1 MMLLSHFDGPRNLI
15 TTLIPKTVL
24 DISVVVEPNGE
35 VILLAIILF
44 LSTIAFKTSPAGQ
57 IPFFLE
63 NVLYELREIMDR
75 FHFYFYWI
83 FVFMFS
89 IVNDNPS
96 LIRFLLMVF
105 FALGKLSRPVLW
117 KIRFWFMLFN
127 ICYLVSQFVVQI
139 GGWDDPATNK
149 HFGLLRYIGFIF
161 GSGKP
166 SLAAR
171 NMSIVYQL
179 LVAFV
184 GLINLRDFDRR
195 VPSPRFE
202 AYLPIRIYNAICAL
216 LHHCMPLLIQISL
229 CTSTLFNPSIFGWF
243 SYVIMIIVNYVPS
256 VLDNWADLIT
266 FLFNICFLIQYL
278 LFLGWPDDIFGGGF
292 NIMNKLPD
300 SYSPEQRR
308 FVLDWLKW
316 AGVYDVT
323 TTALVS
329 NCISAMIFTFY
340 LD

>member
-1 MMLLSHFDGPRNLI
+1 
-15 TTLIPKTVL
+15 
-24 DISVVVEPNGE
+24 
-35 VILLAIILF
+35 
-44 LSTIAFKTSPAGQ
+44 
-57 IPFFLE
+57 
-63 NVLYELREIMDR
+63 
-75 FHFYFYWI
+75 
-83 FVFMFS
+83 
-89 IVNDNPS
+89 
-96 LIRFLLMVF
+96 
-105 FALGKLSRPVLW
+105 
-117 KIRFWFMLFN
+117 MLFN
-127 ICYLVSQFVVQI
+127 VCYLISQFIVQI
-139 GGWDDPATNK
+139 GGWDDPATNE
-149 HFGLLRYIGFIF
+149 HFALLRYIGLIF

-166 SLAAR
+166 SLGAR

-195 VPSPRFE
+195 IPSPRFE

-256 VLDNWADLIT
+256 VLDNWANLIT
-266 FLFNICFLIQYL
+266 SLFNICFMIQYL
-278 LFLGWPDDIFGGGF
+278 LFLGWPPHIFGSGF
-292 NIMNKLPD
+292 DIMDKLPD
-300 SYSPEQRR
+300 SYSPDQRQ

-316 AGVYDVT
+316 AGIYDVT

-340 LD
+340 LDWHNAFVDYDMRFNVLPIPMKALIRLFMTYSFEILTPLNLIVNYIIDTIDTVLFFILMAAFMIVSLFHRYPKIKTLQIMSIVTFTVIALHLMSRIPVSTDNNIGKWVQE